1 MDLKVLTLRVFSTN
15 ERAQHVYRK
24 VGFKEVGR
32 VPKAVYRNS
41 KYIDDIIMALEL
53 V

>member
-1 MDLKVLTLRVFSTN
+1 
-15 ERAQHVYRK
+15 VYRK

-32 VPKAVYRNS
+32 VPKAVYRNG
-41 KYIDDIIMALEL
+41 KYIDDIIMALEP